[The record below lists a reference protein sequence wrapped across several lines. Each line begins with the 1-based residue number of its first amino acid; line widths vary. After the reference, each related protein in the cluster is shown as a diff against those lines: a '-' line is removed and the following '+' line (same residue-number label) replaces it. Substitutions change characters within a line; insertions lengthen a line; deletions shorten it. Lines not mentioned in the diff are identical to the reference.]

1 LIKRF
6 RYQIA
11 IFLSV
16 VGPGI
21 ITANVDNDSGGIFTY
36 SQAGAKYGY
45 LPLWTLIPITLLLI
59 VTQEMCSR
67 MGAVTG
73 KGLSDLIREE
83 FGLRTTFFM
92 MIALVLTNFTNVIAE
107 FAGIASSL
115 ELFHISR
122 YISVPICAVAVWLLV
137 VRGTYSSVEK
147 IFLVACALYVTYI
160 ISAFLLKP
168 NWKEAAIYSVKP
180 ILMFD
185 TGYITM
191 LIAMVGTSIAPWM
204 QFYLQSAIVE
214 KGITAREY
222 VQSRVEVIVGCIMT
236 DVVAF
241 FIIVSCAAAIWAHGA
256 KDINDAAD
264 AAVAL
269 KPFGQYAYL
278 LFSAGLFNASFF
290 AACILPL
297 STVFTVCEGL
307 GFESGV
313 DKRFNEAPEFYWL
326 YTLLVVLGA
335 GVILWPNFPLVKMI
349 LWSQVLNGVL
359 LPVILIYMVLL
370 INKKS
375 LMKEWTNSAA
385 YNAVAWVSVVIMIG
399 LTLAL
404 ASITIQQMGHPAGA
418 AVQPGSKP
426 LASSFTQ
433 MQSNDSGR
441 HSLKTNV
448 AKSGAAHVIG
458 ELFGIGKFAH

>member
-1 LIKRF
+1 MAKLLKRYWYSIIVF
-6 RYQIA
+6 FSI
-11 IFLSV
+11 L
-16 VGPGI
+16 GPGM
-21 ITANVDNDSGGIFTY
+21 ITANVDNDSGGIYTY

-45 LPLWTLIPITLLLI
+45 LPLWSLVPITLLLI

-83 FGLRTTFFM
+83 FGLRTTFFL

-122 YISVPICAVAVWLLV
+122 YISVPICAVAVWFLV
-137 VRGTYSSVEK
+137 VRGNYRSVEK
-147 IFLVACALYVTYI
+147 IFLVACCLYVTYI

-168 NWKEAAIYSVKP
+168 DWKEAAIYSVKP
-180 ILMFD
+180 IVMFD
-185 TGYITM
+185 TDYISM

-214 KGITAREY
+214 KGITAKEY
-222 VQSRVEVIVGCIMT
+222 VQSRVEVVVGCILT

-241 FIIVSCAAAIWAHGA
+241 FIVVSCATAIWAHGPR
-256 KDINDAAD
+256 DINDAAD

-307 GFESGV
+307 GFETGV
-313 DKRFNEAPEFYWL
+313 DKRFHEAPEFYWL
-326 YTLLVVLGA
+326 YTLLVGLGA
-335 GVILWPNFPLVKMI
+335 AVILWPHFPLIKVI
-349 LWSQVLNGVL
+349 LASQVLNGVL
-359 LPVILIYMVLL
+359 LPFVLIYMVLL
-370 INKKS
+370 INKKG
-375 LMKEWTNSAA
+375 LMKEWTNSRI

-399 LTLAL
+399 LTLTL
-404 ASITIQQMGHPAGA
+404 AAITVRQLSPSASASPGKSSRSLAE
-418 AVQPGSKP
+418 VQRDNP
-426 LASSFTQ
+426 
-433 MQSNDSGR
+433 GR
-441 HSLKTNV
+441 HPLKTDIGE
-448 AKSGAAHVIG
+448 ASAAHLVR
-458 ELFGIGKFAH
+458 